1 MVLRF
6 IFFVALFASAASQC
20 SLCPNGKA
28 PNIPTD
34 TQTASICKQVIALL
48 PTLSPEGCPGIQNGD
63 YPRLC
68 GCFPTPSY
76 TCNVCPNGGTTSPFG
91 KENTDLCNKIKFAAK
106 FSTTK
111 AECTT
116 NLAPYAR
123 QVNIT
128 KACGCPGVPKPC
140 TICPDGSSVG
150 APSQLIGAVNTCGAY
165 DVYLRTLLRSN
176 PQCESKYSSGLPIV
190 CKCPGISST
199 QKPCSV
205 CDGGAQRG
213 VLRVPKLATYCQN
226 ADNKALFVPLDSCA
240 QNTDNDDQWA
250 CGCPNAVADC
260 SLCEDGTSFLTTRAS
275 DFSKRGETCAYDQ
288 FSLKYIVGVDCT
300 AIRGT
305 LGKTCGCS
313 NTKSELSVC
322 RICGT
327 GKSLPNPNLFVPS
340 FGHTCGFIEYYAT
353 AQANSGKKS
362 CTFYRGEYVD
372 VCCNGGPDP
381 YKTNSPNETPP
392 PNQRPTA
399 HPITRRPTTRR
410 PTTRRPTIRTAP
422 STRRT
427 QTALA
432 APVKPLDNEIVESE

>member
-1 MVLRF
+1 M
-6 IFFVALFASAASQC
+6 
-20 SLCPNGKA
+20 
-28 PNIPTD
+28 
-34 TQTASICKQVIALL
+34 
-48 PTLSPEGCPGIQNGD
+48 
-63 YPRLC
+63 
-68 GCFPTPSY
+68 
-76 TCNVCPNGGTTSPFG
+76 
-91 KENTDLCNKIKFAAK
+91 
-106 FSTTK
+106 
-111 AECTT
+111 
-116 NLAPYAR
+116 
-123 QVNIT
+123 
-128 KACGCPGVPKPC
+128 
-140 TICPDGSSVG
+140 
-150 APSQLIGAVNTCGAY
+150 
-165 DVYLRTLLRSN
+165 
-176 PQCESKYSSGLPIV
+176 
-190 CKCPGISST
+190 
-199 QKPCSV
+199 
-205 CDGGAQRG
+205 
-213 VLRVPKLATYCQN
+213 PKLATYCQN

-381 YKTNSPNETPP
+381 YKTNSPNEDYEL
-392 PNQRPTA
+392 A
-399 HPITRRPTTRR
+399 EKLVDFEDYFRRWRFNHVTTVERVIGFKRGTGGTSGVAYLRR
-410 PTTRRPTIRTAP
+410 MLEIELFPELWHLRTT
-422 STRRT
+422 
-427 QTALA
+427 L
-432 APVKPLDNEIVESE
+432 